1 MDSKSIKTLE
11 FDKILKKVSSYA
23 IMDITAQKIMSREIS
38 DNLKKIN
45 ILQDETAQ
53 ALTLITKKGS
63 PPIMCREDIR
73 AALKR
78 ASIGGILSPGE
89 ILSVGKVL
97 ESSERLKKYPDDIKC
112 DALEEHFDALYTEVP
127 LKKKITECI
136 LDDETIAD
144 NASDELFR
152 VRRAINAASNK
163 IRDILH
169 RIISS
174 PSKQKYL
181 QDQIITMRGD
191 RYVIPVKAEFKGE
204 IKGIL
209 HDTSSTGA
217 TLFIEPM
224 AVVEENNRIRE
235 LKSKEKEE
243 TEKILMSFTES
254 IALSSKLIEMTYLII
269 SDLDMCF
276 ARAHYSLAA
285 NAFRPVLN
293 DNGIIDIK
301 KARHPLLDPKTV
313 VSTDIS
319 LGRDFDTLVI
329 TGPNTGGKTV
339 VLKTIG
345 IMTLMAQ
352 YGLHITAAEGS
363 EISVFSNV
371 FADIGD
377 EQSIEQSLSTFSS
390 HMVNI
395 VEILKKADDRC
406 LCLFDELGAGT
417 DPIEGASLAMS
428 ILERVRL
435 LGAKTAATTH
445 YSELKT
451 YAMTNQRVENASCEF
466 DVDTL
471 KPTYRLLT
479 GIPGKSN
486 AFAISKRLG
495 MDDGIIAK
503 AKKYIDAEN
512 IRFEDILTDLEHKR
526 RQAQSEK
533 DKARANAAETERL
546 KNDAEEKNR
555 QLREKTDKIIEQAR
569 LKAEEILKNAKREA
583 DEAIKQIHVIRRE
596 NSQAEM
602 IREME
607 KTRQSLSE
615 KIDKHKSKSE
625 NAKSAANAAG
635 KAPKTVFPGEDV
647 DIVSLNRSGT
657 VITSPDSKGNFQVRV
672 GIMKLNV
679 NISDV
684 RSKPKSAEKNKPNR
698 QNASDK
704 SFSKSMTLSSELDVR
719 GETVDTAVMM
729 IDKFLDD
736 ALLSS
741 LSQVRIIHGK
751 GTGLL
756 RKGIH
761 DYLKRLS
768 YVKSFRLG
776 VFGEGDSGVTI
787 VELK

>member
-1 MDSKSIKTLE
+1 MNKKSVKTLE

-23 IMDITAQKIMSREIS
+23 IMDITADRIVNFELS
-38 DNLKKIN
+38 DNIKKVN
-45 ILQDETAQ
+45 TLQDETAQ
-53 ALTLITKKGS
+53 AITLITKKGS
-63 PPIMCREDIR
+63 PPIMCRDDVR
-73 AALKR
+73 SSLKR
-78 ASIGGILSPGE
+78 AQVGGVLSAGE

-97 ESSERLKKYPDDIKC
+97 ESSERLKKYPDDIEC
-112 DALEEHFDALYTEVP
+112 NALEEHFEALYTEVS
-127 LKKKITECI
+127 LRKKITECI

-144 NASDELFR
+144 NASDELFKI
-152 VRRAINAASNK
+152 RRLITASSNK

-235 LKSKEKEE
+235 LKSKEKDEI
-243 TEKILMSFTES
+243 EKILMSFTES
-254 IALSSKLIEMTYLII
+254 ISLSSKLIEMTYLVI
-269 SDLDMCF
+269 SDLDLCF
-276 ARAHYSLAA
+276 ARAHYSLVA
-285 NAFRPVLN
+285 NAFKPIIN
-293 DNGIIDIK
+293 DNGVINLI

-313 VSTDIS
+313 VSTDIA
-319 LGRDFDTLVI
+319 LGKDYDTLVI

-345 IMTLMAQ
+345 ILTLMAQ
-352 YGLHITAAEGS
+352 YGLHITASEGS
-363 EISVFSNV
+363 EISIFSNV

-395 VEILKKADDRC
+395 VDILKETDDRC

-428 ILERVRL
+428 ILERVRM

-451 YAMTNQRVENASCEF
+451 YAMTNSRVENASCEF

-471 KPTYRLLT
+471 RPTYRLLI

-495 MDDGIIAK
+495 IDDGIISN

-512 IRFEDILTDLEHKR
+512 IHFEDILTDLERKR

-546 KNDAEEKNR
+546 RSDAEEKNR
-555 QLREKTDKIIEQAR
+555 QLIAKTDKIIEQA
-569 LKAEEILKNAKREA
+569 KREA
-583 DEAIKQIHVIRRE
+583 KEILEKAKHEADDAIKQVHIIQRE
-596 NSQAEM
+596 SNRTKM

-607 KTRQSLSE
+607 KTRRSLNE
-615 KIDKHKSKSE
+615 KIDKYAQKSTSDKTDSFT
-625 NAKSAANAAG
+625 KTTP
-635 KAPKTVFPGEDV
+635 PKTVVPGEDV
-647 DIVSLNRSGT
+647 DILSLNRSGT
-657 VITSPDSKGNFQVRV
+657 VITAPDSKGNFQARV

-684 RSKPKSAEKNKPNR
+684 RIKAKTAEKKKEKNKR
-698 QNASDK
+698 GSDQ
-704 SFSKSMTLSSELDVR
+704 SFSKSMSLSSELDVR
-719 GETVDTAVMM
+719 GETVDTAVML

-776 VFGEGDSGVTI
+776 VFGEGDSGVTV